1 MTATELAT
9 GAPALNSI
17 IGHAMPDPYAT
28 DRLLPNRRSPSFADH
43 LARLG
48 PMPRTTPAQLAGLLQ
63 AAGLLGRG
71 GAGFPTGRKVSA
83 VAAAVI
89 SKRLPAVVVANC
101 CEGDPTSL
109 KDRVLVERSPHLV
122 IDGALHAAEALG
134 SDRVVL
140 AVHDDSPARFVL
152 AAALAE
158 RPLTSCEVTVVE
170 IPDRYIASEA
180 TALVRYLNSG
190 DARPAGRLVPIWE
203 TGVGGRPT
211 LVDNAETLA
220 QLALI
225 ARFGPGWFGAVG
237 TPAEPGTSLITIGGA
252 VQRPGVVEVA
262 HGTPLA
268 TVLGR
273 AGAPSAGWA
282 LLGGLA
288 GRWVDLSAIAGVGF
302 STAELAAAGGTRG
315 VGSIIVLPPGGCVL
329 GETARIL
336 RYHADA
342 GARQCGPCMFGLPAI
357 AADMAALGS
366 GDRGALDRLRR
377 RLPVINGRGGCGHPD
392 GAVALAA
399 SALLVLSTRESGH
412 LHQHLT
418 GGGCQAQPVVV
429 PLGGASAPRPG
440 APSRPAGSAIINSTG
455 RLS

>member
-1 MTATELAT
+1 MSATQLEPGSLT
-9 GAPALNSI
+9 GRVA
-17 IGHAMPDPYAT
+17 PDPYAT
-28 DRLLPNRRSPSFADH
+28 DRLLQNRPASSWPDH
-43 LARLG
+43 LARVG
-48 PMPRTTPAQLAGLLQ
+48 PIPATSAAQLAQLLD

-71 GAGFPTGRKVSA
+71 GAGFPTSRKVSA
-83 VAAAVI
+83 VATAVTGR
-89 SKRLPAVVVANC
+89 RLPAVVVANC

-134 SDRVVL
+134 ADRVVL

-288 GRWVDLSAIAGVGF
+288 GRWVDLSAVAGVGF

-357 AADMAALGS
+357 AADMTALGS

-399 SALLVLSTRESGH
+399 SALLVLSTREGGH

-418 GGGCQAQPVVV
+418 GGGCQAPPAVV

-440 APSRPAGSAIINSTG
+440 APSRPAGSAIIDSTG

>member
-1 MTATELAT
+1 MTATQFDT
-9 GAPALNSI
+9 GSL
-17 IGHAMPDPYAT
+17 IGHGMPDPYAT
-28 DRLLPNRRSPSFADH
+28 DRLLPKGRAPSLADH
-43 LARLG
+43 LTRLG
-48 PMPRTTPAQLAGLLQ
+48 PMPRSTSAQLAQLLE

-71 GAGFPTGRKVSA
+71 GAGFPTGRKVAA
-83 VAAAVI
+83 VAASVAAR
-89 SKRLPAVVVANC
+89 RLPAVVVANC

-122 IDGALHAAEALG
+122 VDGALHAAEALG
-134 SDRVVL
+134 ADRVVL
-140 AVHDDSPARFVL
+140 AVHDDSPARFTL

-158 RPLTSCEVTVVE
+158 RPQTSCEVTVVE
-170 IPDRYIASEA
+170 VPDRYIASEA

-203 TGVGGRPT
+203 SGVGGRPT

-225 ARFGPGWFGAVG
+225 ARFGPAWFGAIG
-237 TPAEPGTSLITIGGA
+237 TAAEPGTCLVTIGGA
-252 VQRPGVVEVA
+252 VRRPGVVEVA

-268 TVLGR
+268 SVLGR
-273 AGAPSAGWA
+273 AGAPSTGWA

-288 GRWVDLSAIAGVGF
+288 GRWVELSAIAGVGF

-336 RYHADA
+336 RYHADS

-357 AADMAALGS
+357 AADMTALGS
-366 GDRGALDRLRR
+366 GDRGALERLRR

-399 SALLVLSTRESGH
+399 SALAVLTTREGSH
-412 LHQHLT
+412 LHRHLT
-418 GGGCQAQPVVV
+418 GGRCQAPPSVV
-429 PLGGASAPRPG
+429 PLGAAAASRPATPPRPG
-440 APSRPAGSAIINSTG
+440 GSVIDRPG
-455 RLS
+455 RRS